1 MKAFLI
7 DPDSRSITEQ
17 FFDGQPNSL
26 YTLFGSLL
34 VDSNAVLHEHM
45 VYTASEAFEKG
56 EKGFILGEKLLF
68 GKALV
73 TGYAGLEEIDTA
85 IESGELAA
93 LTMFDL
99 PDFYEKTLRLLPS
112 SFSFDERYEL
122 ALDDV
127 RETVTPEWVFYV
139 FNMADSATK
148 TYFLNHLETAK
159 VQGEDLHDYLKK
171 MGNLALK
178 SMR

>member
-7 DPDSRSITEQ
+7 DPDTRSITEQ
-17 FFDGQPNSL
+17 TFDGQPNSL

-45 VYTASEAFEKG
+45 VYSATEAFEGG
-56 EKGFILGEKLLF
+56 EKGFFLGEKLLF

-73 TGYAGLEEIDTA
+73 TGYVGFEEIDAA
-85 IESGELAA
+85 ITSDELVA
-93 LTMFDL
+93 LTIFDL
-99 PDFYEKTLRLLPS
+99 PEFYEETLRLLPS
-112 SFSFDERYEL
+112 EFSFDERYEL
-122 ALDDV
+122 TLDEI

-148 TYFLNHLETAK
+148 TYFLNQLEAAK
-159 VQGEDLHDYLKK
+159 VQGDDLHAYLKK
-171 MGNLALK
+171 MGTLALK
-178 SMR
+178 SMQ